1 MNFQEITCQTHLLL
15 DKVFDTVSSSSRYE
29 KHLYHKITI
38 VAIRIWYLIWDL
50 MPDIKLLNWVLL
62 CLTDPFLVVVLV
74 VVAPRVLD
82 DGIAV
87 VGVVTVLGVA
97 PVNGSVKVVLGALS
111 CFPFRLELG
120 VFELD
125 VVDLLAA
132 GFFGFRKSNM
142 TDWVLFRRIKVS
154 KKWSQSV
161 LLSNWAY
168 WPVVLLATVT
178 LGLVFF
184 NIGRVVVSGVALL
197 SEVHLVKSSIMNR
210 AKWNAVV
217 FRRRDESISDQTVQN
232 AYTQALRKSDVIHC
246 IVQLIWNIRHRFVKQ
261 YDKTYLIL
269 LIVAVILTLQY
280 FNWL

>member
-1 MNFQEITCQTHLLL
+1 M
-15 DKVFDTVSSSSRYE
+15 VFNLRS
-29 KHLYHKITI
+29 H
-38 VAIRIWYLIWDL
+38 AWYQI
-50 MPDIKLLNWVLL
+50 IKLSFTESN
-62 CLTDPFLVVVLV
+62 PFLVVVLV

-82 DGIAV
+82 DGIAVAV

-120 VFELD
+120 VLELD

-154 KKWSQSV
+154 KKWSQSG

-197 SEVHLVKSSIMNR
+197 SEVHLVKSSII
-210 AKWNAVV
+210 
-217 FRRRDESISDQTVQN
+217 E
-232 AYTQALRKSDVIHC
+232 
-246 IVQLIWNIRHRFVKQ
+246 
-261 YDKTYLIL
+261 
-269 LIVAVILTLQY
+269 
-280 FNWL
+280 